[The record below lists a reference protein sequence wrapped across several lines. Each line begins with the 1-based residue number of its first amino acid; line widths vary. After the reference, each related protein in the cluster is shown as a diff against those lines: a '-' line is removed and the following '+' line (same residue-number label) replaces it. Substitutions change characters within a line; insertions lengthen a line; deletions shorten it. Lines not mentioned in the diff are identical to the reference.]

1 MGLKLLLVLINKYI
15 LLISIENKGEN
26 GYFRISMGNNMC
38 GIGAQAFYLCPDYIC
53 LTNKATIPNS
63 KLPGNYIIFFF
74 FF

>member
-1 MGLKLLLVLINKYI
+1 
-15 LLISIENKGEN
+15 
-26 GYFRISMGNNMC
+26 MC

-74 FF
+74 FLNKI